1 MFEIINTLTEVDI
14 KNEFVAIGSYVDDNG
29 IPAHSVLII
38 RYQNQNYQYHYPGI
52 PGVGFLF
59 DNNIPKTCFHKI
71 TNTIDEKLIP
81 SFIVMCRRII
91 NKANPRYGFFYS
103 GEYFDKD
110 GNHFSDKAIGQTM
123 TCSGFCINVLKGFLE
138 KDYLVYEDWNT
149 PSFPTTDYLQNYAL
163 RYNLDIDKIA
173 ESHRRISPLEL
184 LCSGYFSLLP
194 ISKNQIDSKLFET
207 QEYLQNY

>member
-1 MFEIINTLTEVDI
+1 
-14 KNEFVAIGSYVDDNG
+14 
-29 IPAHSVLII
+29 
-38 RYQNQNYQYHYPGI
+38 
-52 PGVGFLF
+52 
-59 DNNIPKTCFHKI
+59 
-71 TNTIDEKLIP
+71 
-81 SFIVMCRRII
+81 MCRRII